1 MLPPLMVSKWFKQ
14 RNKVDLPEPDEPII
28 ATTSDW
34 RTCKFTSLST
44 SKVPNDLRMCCA
56 SIIKSVFVDG
66 IAFLHVLEHPSQNQ
80 SHDEVKSGGGDE
92 WGHVEIALHNVA
104 CGAQ

>member
-1 MLPPLMVSKWFKQ
+1 MVSKWFKQ
-14 RNKVDLPEPDEPII
+14 RKSVDLPEPDEPMI

-34 RTCKFTSLST
+34 RTSKFTSLST

-80 SHDEVKSGGGDE
+80 SHDEVKSSGGEKRGDIE
-92 WGHVEIALHNVA
+92 VALHNVA
-104 CGAQ
+104 GGAQ